1 MPATQPDK
9 HLWLAE
15 QIFSAFP
22 QDVSGLKFFTL
33 DCGCIYFHRVF
44 RDGLIDPTLSVYRD
58 SKDGPCE
65 MCMCLKEGWEG
76 RLLDECVVYNSG
88 FQMVDG

>member
-1 MPATQPDK
+1 MPPTQPDK

-22 QDVSGLKFFTL
+22 QDVTGLNFFTL

-44 RDGLIDPTLSVYRD
+44 RDGFIDPQLGIYRD
-58 SKDGPCE
+58 AINPCE
-65 MCMCLKEGWEG
+65 ICMRLKDDWEG
-76 RLLDECVVYNSG
+76 RVIDECVVYNSG
-88 FQMVDG
+88 FQMVDR